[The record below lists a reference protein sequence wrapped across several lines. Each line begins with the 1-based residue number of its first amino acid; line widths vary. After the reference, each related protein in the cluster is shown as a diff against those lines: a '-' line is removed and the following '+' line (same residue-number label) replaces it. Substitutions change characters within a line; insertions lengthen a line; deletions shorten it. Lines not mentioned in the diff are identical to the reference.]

1 MIPGKKE
8 CLGCHELIHE
18 KAQKCPHCHQ
28 IQSKLFM
35 AQTNIWALL
44 LLLVLFFGFMLYLLN
59 DIRRIGA
66 RGQSKA
72 LVIESANLY
81 ARTISGRDF
90 VSCSGV
96 IANDTATLDATHI
109 GLRADF
115 YNNNNELIDTFMN
128 DGNLKIKAG
137 SKSPYRV
144 RNEADKPL
152 SEYRKCTVTVF
163 E

>member
-1 MIPGKKE
+1 MISGKKE

-28 IQSKLFM
+28 IQSKLFTP
-35 AQTNIWALL
+35 QYNKWVPVS
-44 LLLVLFFGFMLYLLN
+44 LLVLFFGFMAYLLN
-59 DIRRIGA
+59 DVRRIGD
-66 RGQSKA
+66 RNSESRI
-72 LVIESANLY
+72 LVVESAKLY
-81 ARTISGRDF
+81 ARNISGREF

-96 IANDTATLDATHI
+96 IVNTSVLDATYI
-109 GLRADF
+109 DLRADF
-115 YNNNNELIDTFMN
+115 YNDKNELIDTFAAN
-128 DGNLKIKAG
+128 SNLRIDAH

-152 SEYRKCTVTVF
+152 TEYNSCTVAVL